1 MSVAPLTP
9 APPAPAQPVERSLIR
24 LLDHDPELA
33 RHFDPSELPAASAAL
48 TVAARKAPAG
58 SWAPPAERPQGLIGF
73 LVLEGTI
80 LRETEIAGRA
90 CAHLIGP
97 GDVIDPWMQSEV
109 NTCGRATYRVVDDSV
124 LAILNSRFVKN
135 AAPWPQVL
143 PAMIERLVRQSEQ
156 IGALYALALLP
167 RVDTRLIAFFWQLA
181 QRWGRVGRDGV
192 IVPLDLTHRTL
203 GELVGGRRPTI
214 SVALTE
220 LEQAGHL
227 RRRPDGSWA
236 LARDSWRLLSETA
249 CPIDPGPVLS
259 GPAA

>member
-1 MSVAPLTP
+1 MSVEPIVAP
-9 APPAPAQPVERSLIR
+9 APPAPPQASLIR
-24 LLDHDPELA
+24 LLDHDPELS
-33 RHFDPSELPAASAAL
+33 RHFAVEELPAASAAL

-58 SWAPPAERPQGLIGF
+58 PWTPPAQRPQGLIGF
-73 LVLEGTI
+73 LVLDGTI
-80 LRETEIAGRA
+80 LRTTDVAGRG

-97 GDVIDPWMQSEV
+97 GDVLDPWMHTDV
-109 NTCGRATYRVVDDSV
+109 NACGTARYRVVEDAV
-124 LAILNSRFVKN
+124 LAILNQRFVKN
-135 AAPWPQVL
+135 AAGWPQVL
-143 PAMIERLVRQSEQ
+143 PAMTERLIRQSEQ

-181 QRWGRVGRDGV
+181 QRFGRVGRDGV

-220 LEQAGHL
+220 LDQAGHL

-236 LARDSWRLLSETA
+236 LARDSWKLLSDTE
-249 CPIDPGPVLS
+249 CPIDPGPVL
-259 GPAA
+259 GAA

>member
-1 MSVAPLTP
+1 MSIEPVVAALQP
-9 APPAPAQPVERSLIR
+9 AVPQASLIR

-33 RHFDPSELPAASAAL
+33 RHFPPAELPAASAAL

-58 SWAPPAERPQGLIGF
+58 PWSPPAQRPQGLLGF

-80 LRETEIAGRA
+80 LRTTEIAGRG

-97 GDVIDPWMQSEV
+97 GDIIDPWMHADVSG
-109 NTCGRATYRVVDDSV
+109 CGTPSYRVVDDSV
-124 LAILNSRFVKN
+124 LAILNARFVKN
-135 AAPWPQVL
+135 AAGWPQVL
-143 PAMIERLVRQSEQ
+143 PAMTERLLRQSEQ

-181 QRWGRVGRDGV
+181 QRFGRVGRDGV
-192 IVPLDLTHRTL
+192 IVPLELTHRTL

-214 SVALTE
+214 SVALTD

-227 RRRPDGSWA
+227 RRRADGSWA
-236 LARDSWRLLSETA
+236 LARDSWKLLSDTP
-249 CPIDPGPVLS
+249 CPIDPGPVLA